1 VLRTQANW
9 RQALRE
15 LEALALGHAA
25 AVGNGPEHWALELL
39 ARLRHARMWCE
50 TGLSPAMRA
59 SLAGIARTAHT
70 LVDEMNFACLYDA
83 QRKVLSVGIDTATGV
98 VADSAYDLLASE
110 ARTASFIAIAKGDIP
125 QESWAHL
132 GRSHVTV
139 ADQRVLL
146 SWTGTLFEYV
156 MPALWIR
163 HRPHTIMHESMRA
176 AVAAQRNHARSHGI
190 PWGFSESQF
199 IVPGAADLG
208 YGPCGMPGLALKP
221 LDTRTLV
228 VSPYATW
235 LALLVDSRH
244 ALQNLRTLE
253 GVGASGA
260 FGFYE
265 ALDYSRGAVELAES
279 WMAHHQGMSLLA
291 AAELLCGAP
300 LQQAFHA
307 EPQVRATERL
317 LEERVPRTIVPD
329 KAESPCVFWP
339 EESAA

>member
-1 VLRTQANW
+1 MHR
-9 RQALRE
+9 
-15 LEALALGHAA
+15 
-25 AVGNGPEHWALELL
+25 
-39 ARLRHARMWCE
+39 
-50 TGLSPAMRA
+50 
-59 SLAGIARTAHT
+59 SLTGIARTAHA
-70 LVDEMNFACLYDA
+70 LVEEMNFACLYDVP
-83 QRKVLSVGIDTATGV
+83 RKVLSVGMDTTTGIV
-98 VADSAYDLLASE
+98 SDSAYDLLASE
-110 ARTASFIAIAKGDIP
+110 ARTASFVAIAKGDIP

-132 GRSHVTV
+132 GRSHVKV

-146 SWTGTLFEYV
+146 SWTGTLFEYL

-176 AVAAQRNHARSHGI
+176 AVAAQRTYGRTHGI

-244 ALQNLRTLE
+244 ALENLRTLE
-253 GVGASGA
+253 RAGATGA

-265 ALDYSRGAVELAES
+265 AIDYSRGAGELAES

-291 AAELLCGAP
+291 GAELLCGAP

-317 LEERVPRTIVPD
+317 LEERVPCTIVPD
-329 KAESPCVFWP
+329 RTESPCVVWP